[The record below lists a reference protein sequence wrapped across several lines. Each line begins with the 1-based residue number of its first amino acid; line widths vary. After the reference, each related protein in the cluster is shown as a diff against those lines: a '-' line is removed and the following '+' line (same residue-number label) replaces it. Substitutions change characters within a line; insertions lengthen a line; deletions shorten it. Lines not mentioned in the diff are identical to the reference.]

1 MDTGFETSVQYI
13 KCKLTSECSFKY
25 LPSILEFF
33 EKMFMVQGRSFSS
46 VFRVF
51 DVLTGSNLHET
62 MSSSNRYLRWLN
74 AAPNIKQRVVGYSL
88 KPGGQ
93 IPFAD

>member
-1 MDTGFETSVQYI
+1 M
-13 KCKLTSECSFKY
+13 
-25 LPSILEFF
+25 
-33 EKMFMVQGRSFSS
+33 
-46 VFRVF
+46 FRVF